1 MRRNKLLRYTFIIIL
16 QTISISF
23 WGQTDSIK
31 LRMTTLNSFTRE
43 SIKSTI
49 TFMDSDSTIIKTDTI
64 RRYSEWLKFHYLWAT
79 LPYRHSYILKAEC
92 EGYEPTFVN
101 VTMGKNEE
109 KKILKDILMN
119 RDVSFMLNE
128 VTVKA
133 SKVRMVYDGDTITYN
148 AQAFKLSNGSLLDDL
163 VRSLPGVELDD
174 NGIISV
180 NGERVSELL
189 VNGRNFFKGEPVVAL
204 RNLPAYYVDK
214 IKSYHKV
221 TKYRQFMY
229 GDSVKADAN
238 KDPLVMDV
246 ILKRDY
252 NEGWIA
258 NVEAARGTD
267 DLYLYRLFSMRYTK
281 HSGLFAY
288 GNINNINDAQSAN
301 RSGLWGNNKWKEG
314 LTSYKIGGINFN
326 WDDKVTKSELDTKL
340 KVSYYDGKLE
350 QKISTDTYLAGGD
363 NYARVHSFNEDKTT
377 DVNWDAEFTYPGR
390 DTNLYFRFKP
400 YFNYSRHRSNGF
412 SHTVNMDVCP
422 TESYIGA
429 TVDSVFS
436 GAYDMESIINRQEA
450 YFFNKTDRTEWG
462 GSFNG
467 SWKYKVG
474 KAINFS
480 VSGSSV
486 SDKHESSSVDGVR
499 YNQHKKK
506 LDDDLRN
513 NCSDMP
519 SASSKI
525 NVSVSSRLLRS
536 IDSFMDFNIKYDYG
550 MNSTSNKRNLYRLD
564 KYIADDSRYGSF
576 GHMPSTSD
584 SLQMAIDIKNSFDT
598 SISEYSHKL
607 SFHPAFM
614 IHKLS
619 VSMEVPV
626 KLINQKI
633 EDYRDNLPK
642 SYSHQKLTCEPE
654 VTFNWIM
661 QKDGNYKDA
670 LFMIKYREDLIP
682 MLYYLECRDTS
693 NPLSISL
700 GNANLKKPN
709 NIGVWLNISNKDNN
723 SGYQSRFEWTYTLT
737 KNAISMGRTYESAS
751 GRSIYKPQNI
761 DGNWNTYLGY
771 NVSLPLNKAKN
782 FTIAN
787 NTSIWYVNSCDYLTE
802 VKDLDV
808 DCEPV
813 KNTVRNLRITENAS
827 AKWLLNSLTL
837 LANGKITY
845 SHSYSSNL
853 ASQIAGMYDINYGLT
868 ATKEITKDIDIKVE
882 SSIWMHRGYA
892 DKSMNTNEFI
902 TNIDL
907 SYACLKNRQLILK
920 LICHD
925 LFNQINSVYYSLN
938 AQGRVEKWYDTLHSY
953 YMLSATYRFNK
964 KPKKNVS

>member
-1 MRRNKLLRYTFIIIL
+1 
-16 QTISISF
+16 
-23 WGQTDSIK
+23 
-31 LRMTTLNSFTRE
+31 
-43 SIKSTI
+43 
-49 TFMDSDSTIIKTDTI
+49 MDSDSTIIKTDTI
-64 RRYSEWLKFHYLWAT
+64 RRYSEWQKFHYLWAT

-180 NGERVSELL
+180 NGEKVSELL

-267 DLYLYRLFSMRYTK
+267 DLYLYRLFAMRYTK

-301 RSGLWGNNKWKEG
+301 GSGLWINNKWKEG
-314 LTSYKIGGINFN
+314 LSSYKIGGINFN

-363 NYARVHSFNEDKTT
+363 NYARAHSFNEDKTT

-390 DTNLYFRFKP
+390 GTNLYFKFRP
-400 YFNYSRHRSNGF
+400 YFNYSRRRNNGF
-412 SHTVNMDVCP
+412 SHTINMDVCP
-422 TESYIGA
+422 IESYIGA
-429 TVDSVFS
+429 TVDSVFT
-436 GAYDMESIINRQEA
+436 GAYDMEAIINRQEA
-450 YFFNKTDRTEWG
+450 NYANKSNMTEWG

-467 SWKYKVG
+467 SWKYKAG
-474 KAINFS
+474 NSINFS
-480 VSGSSV
+480 VSGNSV
-486 SDKHESSSVDGVR
+486 ADKQESLSVDDVK

-513 NCSDMP
+513 NYSDMP
-519 SASSKI
+519 STSSKLNASI
-525 NVSVSSRLLRS
+525 SSRLLDTS
-536 IDSFMDFNIKYDYG
+536 HSFMDLTLKYDFG

-564 KYIADDSRYGSF
+564 KFLAGDSRYGSL

-584 SLQMAIDIKNSFDT
+584 SLQKSIDIKNSFDT
-598 SISEYSHKL
+598 SISEYSHRISL
-607 SFHPAFM
+607 NPGFW
-614 IHKLS
+614 IDNVY
-619 VSMEVPV
+619 VSIDVPV
-626 KLINQKI
+626 KLISQKI

-642 SYSHQKLTCEPE
+642 TYSHQKLTCEPE
-654 VTFNWIM
+654 VTINWIKH
-661 QKDGNYKDA
+661 KDGINKNT

-682 MLYYLECRDTS
+682 MLYYLERRDTS

-700 GNANLKKPN
+700 GNANLKKPRN
-709 NIGVWLNISNKDNN
+709 VDIWLNISNRNNN
-723 SGYQSRFEWTYTLT
+723 SGFQSRFEWLYTYTC
-737 KNAISMGRTYESAS
+737 NAISMGRTYENAS

-761 DGNWNTYLGY
+761 DGNWNSSLEY
-771 NVSLPLNKAKN
+771 NISLPLNNAKN
-782 FTIAN
+782 LTIAN
-787 NTSIWYVNSCDYLTE
+787 NTYIRYVNSCDYLTE
-802 VKDLDV
+802 VNDLET

-813 KNTVRNLRITENAS
+813 KNTVKNLRLTENAS
-827 AKWLLNSLTL
+827 IKWLLNSLTL

-845 SHSYSSNL
+845 SCSHASNL
-853 ASQIAGMYDINYGLT
+853 AGQIAGVYDINYGLT
-868 ATKEITKDIDIKVE
+868 ATKGITKDLDIKIE
-882 SSIWMHRGYA
+882 NSMWMHRGYT

-907 SYACLKNRQLILK
+907 SYACLKNRQLVLK
-920 LICHD
+920 FICHD

-938 AQGRVEKWYDTLHSY
+938 AQGRIEKWYNTLHSY
-953 YMLSATYRFNK
+953 YMLSATYRFHK
-964 KPKKNVS
+964 KPKK